1 MISLALVVQTV
12 VVEGGIQSRV
22 VVVQRGI
29 QLKENGSTVA
39 KMAAS
44 SKEAKGQGQP
54 RNLKKLTMSPITVPV
69 L

>member
-1 MISLALVVQTV
+1 MALISLALVVQTV

-29 QLKENGSTVA
+29 QLKENVSTVNG
-39 KMAAS
+39 S

-54 RNLKKLTMSPITVPV
+54 RNLKKLTMSPMTIPV